1 MTTTKA
7 PERITITAIDREG
20 FDLGECRDGQGLGMG
35 AVGFIT
41 GHFGGLNDENA
52 NRAELA
58 WAGSRG
64 RGH

>member
-41 GHFGGLNDENA
+41 GQFGGLNDENA
-52 NRAELA
+52 NRA
-58 WAGSRG
+58 G
-64 RGH
+64 